1 MQVGPCVVD
10 SPGPR
15 VARRATF
22 IRHDDEMAA
31 VSPDSSLRAHNRTR
45 VLTAFSGVAALSRSE
60 ICERTGLSR
69 TTVSA
74 IVAELLADSTLHTVS
89 FPARAG
95 VPSGAGRR
103 PTFLALAR
111 PRGYGIG
118 VDIGHEYVQVAIADL
133 AGRVL
138 AHQVSPLDATAGA
151 PAAVARVAEMVDALL
166 YRARLERPHCTGV
179 VAAVPE
185 PVGRDG
191 EVSRPGF
198 RSRWRG
204 KRPGALV
211 TEALGIATHAENDV
225 NLAVVG
231 ETVFGTSRG
240 MQDVIYVKLAHGV
253 GSGIIANGRL
263 VRGGAG
269 LAGEI
274 GHTQVRSDGAVCTCG
289 NRGCLY
295 TLVTPQYLAQLLP
308 GVNGDP
314 RLGIEDLAEMGRC
327 GHPGA
332 ARVLTDAG
340 REVGRAVGNL
350 CNTLNPSRV
359 IVGGSLARA
368 GAWVLTGVRESM
380 DRYAEPH
387 VAETLAVTTGGL
399 GERAEI
405 LGALAMAVGIVDPAS
420 GVAPAG
426 PLTAAEERPAGA
438 ANARPTRG

>member
-1 MQVGPCVVD
+1 LG
-10 SPGPR
+10 
-15 VARRATF
+15 
-22 IRHDDEMAA
+22 HDDEV
-31 VSPDSSLRAHNRTR
+31 VSPDSSLRAHNRAR
-45 VLTAFSGVAALSRSE
+45 VLAAFSGVAALSRSE

-74 IVAELLADSTLHTVS
+74 IVADLLAEGVVHAVS

-95 VPSGAGRR
+95 VSSAAGRR

-111 PRGYGIG
+111 PRGFGIG
-118 VDIGHEYVQVAIADL
+118 VDLGHEYLQVAFADL

-138 AHQVSPLDATAGA
+138 AHQVSPLDAAAGA
-151 PAAVARVAEMVDALL
+151 SVAVARVVGMVEALL
-166 YRARLERPHCTGV
+166 ARTRLERRHCTGV

-191 EVSRPGF
+191 EVSRPGVQ
-198 RSRWRG
+198 SRWRG
-204 KRPGALV
+204 KRPGALL
-211 TEALGIATHAENDV
+211 TDALGIATHPENDV
-225 NLAVVG
+225 NLAVIG

-295 TLVTPQYLAQLLP
+295 TLVTPQYLAHLLL
-308 GVNGDP
+308 GVTGDP
-314 RLGIEDLAEMGRC
+314 RLGLRDLAEMGRR

-359 IVGGSLARA
+359 IVGGTLARA
-368 GAWVLTGVRESM
+368 GEWVLTGVRESM
-380 DRYAEPH
+380 DRYAEQQ
-387 VAETLAVTTGGL
+387 VAEALTVSHGGL

-405 LGALAMAVGIVDPAS
+405 LGALAMAVGIVDPVS
-420 GVAPAG
+420 GAPG
-426 PLTAAEERPAGA
+426 PLTTAADRPAA
-438 ANARPTRG
+438 AAPARPTGG